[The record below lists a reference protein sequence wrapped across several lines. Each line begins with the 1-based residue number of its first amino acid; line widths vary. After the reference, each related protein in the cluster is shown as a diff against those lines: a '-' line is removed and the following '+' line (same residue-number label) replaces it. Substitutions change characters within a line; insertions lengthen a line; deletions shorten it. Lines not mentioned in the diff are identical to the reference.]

1 MRKLPQIPHLQSDAR
16 MDRDETLQAALP
28 PGARWVCALSGSVMS
43 QRVNMMTAN
52 LGSDEQPQLR
62 KTSHERKARPASYNS
77 EKKEMNG
84 KLSMTQPQ
92 LAPKSVAF
100 LAAALVFVV
109 FYYVNAL
116 RGT

>member
-1 MRKLPQIPHLQSDAR
+1 MRKLPQIPPWQSLIWIGTKLCRRAS
-16 MDRDETLQAALP
+16 
-28 PGARWVCALSGSVMS
+28 RWVRALSGSVMS

-84 KLSMTQPQ
+84 KLSMTQPCHF
-92 LAPKSVAF
+92 PTGM
-100 LAAALVFVV
+100 
-109 FYYVNAL
+109 N
-116 RGT
+116 